1 MKGCLQLH
9 RTPIKRKCA
18 LTMSDLSKVILDLA
32 NSMEHDNLLFQTLLL
47 TGFFALM
54 RLGELTFSNDVN
66 LHNWRRVT
74 KCSTVKISND
84 QYEFHLPSHKAD
96 PFFEGNHIL
105 IKSRQYCDINPLTT
119 FTIYLD
125 SHNQKFPLLSP
136 LWLTLSGSIPTCHFF
151 IVRLQCYFKHDIA
164 GQSMRAGGATSLA
177 ENSISSSL
185 IQLIGCWS
193 SDAFFIYI
201 RKSPVLIQALLYSQQ
216 NP

>member
-1 MKGCLQLH
+1 MH
-9 RTPIKRKCA
+9 
-18 LTMSDLSKVILDLA
+18 
-32 NSMEHDNLLFQTLLL
+32 
-47 TGFFALM
+47 
-54 RLGELTFSNDVN
+54 LGELTFPNDVN
-66 LHNWRRVT
+66 LCNWRKDT
-74 KCSTVKISND
+74 KRSTVKISND

-105 IKSRQYCDINPLTT
+105 IKSQQYCDINPLTA

-125 SHNQKFPLLSP
+125 SRDRKFPLLSP
-136 LWLTLSGSIPTCHFF
+136 LWLTLSGSIPTHHFF
-151 IVRLQCYFKHDIA
+151 IIRLQHYFEHNIT